1 MDKNKSI
8 WNFFVENYRLTFIVI
23 ASLVVLGG
31 VSILGMTKESAPD
44 IDIPIAVVST
54 VYPGASAIDV
64 ETLVTNTIEKKL
76 INLDEVEKV
85 SSNSKRG
92 ISSIIVQF
100 NADSN
105 SLEKISDLKDKVD
118 EAKSDLPK
126 EAFDPIVKKIRLDD
140 VPVLVFSI
148 SGDYDIRELKAQA
161 DSLKDEIE
169 RINGVSEVVVSGGS
183 DREIQV
189 NIDKAALDNF
199 NLSILQVTQAIEQAD
214 SDIPIG
220 QIETAGSNYSLRLA
234 GKITSVEEVANIP
247 ISSNSDFP
255 VLVSDVAEVVDGY
268 AANNFKSRLSIEGSS
283 PQTAV
288 SLQVY
293 KVSGADTVK
302 TISGIKDSLADN
314 SQEYEEKKISL
325 QILKDDGNSIKADLN
340 NLMAN
345 GLGTIVIVLFILF
358 LFLGRKEAI
367 LASLVVPFSYLISLL
382 VLSIMGYTLNILT
395 LFSLILALGILVD
408 SSIVI
413 VESIHREIKRG
424 LGVKEAIFSTISK
437 YKAPLTAG
445 VLTTVFTFMPMIFLG
460 GIVGKFIISIPM
472 TVTIVLLS
480 SLFVSLAIITTLSSF
495 FLKKEEREDDG
506 EVKKEKKGFFKKGM
520 DSLQIWYAGVLEK
533 FIDSKKKQNR
543 FSVLIILL
551 LLASWSLPIFGVLK
565 VNMFPDSNEDT
576 IYVDLKNPIGTSIDD
591 TDLGIQV
598 IEDLLINDSRINS
611 FATSVGGA
619 ANTGS
624 ALSSGGGDTH
634 LAGIVINLDKERK
647 EKSDDIIGDYQEKF
661 KDIFDSKTELKI
673 YQSKYGPIMGAPIDI
688 QISGDSLDKLED
700 ISIQIKDIIKNTP
713 GTINTETS
721 VQETSGEFVI
731 YLDRVKASIY
741 GVNTQQVAG
750 VLRNAIHGV
759 DVVSINLE
767 DQDDVDILVKYKLN
781 ANSDSPES
789 NNKIDISDIE
799 SLTIA
804 TAKGQIPLS
813 SFASIKIENSHFD
826 ISHLDGDRVV
836 NVRSNILK
844 GYTASSIFKEVNKE
858 IKSDVDLPEGY
869 ALSTGGEMEMIA
881 DSFSDLIMLL
891 FVGMFLIVGLLV
903 WQFNSYKQ
911 TIFTMMSIVFSTIGV
926 FFGLVLVGQNLSFPG
941 LIGIV
946 ALAGIVVN
954 NAIILIDQINKNIK
968 SEMPLKE
975 AILDASRSRLQPILL
990 TTITTVAGILP
1001 LAISNPVWGPLG
1013 YSIVFGLA
1021 FSTIITLLAIPLLYF
1036 RFDKKK

>member
-302 TISGIKDSLADN
+302 TISGIKDSLAD
-314 SQEYEEKKISL
+314 
-325 QILKDDGNSIKADLN
+325 
-340 NLMAN
+340 
-345 GLGTIVIVLFILF
+345 
-358 LFLGRKEAI
+358 RK
-367 LASLVVPFSYLISLL
+367 SVV
-382 VLSIMGYTLNILT
+382 
-395 LFSLILALGILVD
+395 
-408 SSIVI
+408 
-413 VESIHREIKRG
+413 
-424 LGVKEAIFSTISK
+424 
-437 YKAPLTAG
+437 
-445 VLTTVFTFMPMIFLG
+445 
-460 GIVGKFIISIPM
+460 
-472 TVTIVLLS
+472 
-480 SLFVSLAIITTLSSF
+480 
-495 FLKKEEREDDG
+495 
-506 EVKKEKKGFFKKGM
+506 
-520 DSLQIWYAGVLEK
+520 
-533 FIDSKKKQNR
+533 
-543 FSVLIILL
+543 
-551 LLASWSLPIFGVLK
+551 
-565 VNMFPDSNEDT
+565 
-576 IYVDLKNPIGTSIDD
+576 
-591 TDLGIQV
+591 
-598 IEDLLINDSRINS
+598 
-611 FATSVGGA
+611 
-619 ANTGS
+619 
-624 ALSSGGGDTH
+624 
-634 LAGIVINLDKERK
+634 
-647 EKSDDIIGDYQEKF
+647 
-661 KDIFDSKTELKI
+661 
-673 YQSKYGPIMGAPIDI
+673 
-688 QISGDSLDKLED
+688 
-700 ISIQIKDIIKNTP
+700 
-713 GTINTETS
+713 
-721 VQETSGEFVI
+721 
-731 YLDRVKASIY
+731 
-741 GVNTQQVAG
+741 
-750 VLRNAIHGV
+750 
-759 DVVSINLE
+759 
-767 DQDDVDILVKYKLN
+767 
-781 ANSDSPES
+781 
-789 NNKIDISDIE
+789 
-799 SLTIA
+799 
-804 TAKGQIPLS
+804 
-813 SFASIKIENSHFD
+813 
-826 ISHLDGDRVV
+826 
-836 NVRSNILK
+836 
-844 GYTASSIFKEVNKE
+844 
-858 IKSDVDLPEGY
+858 
-869 ALSTGGEMEMIA
+869 
-881 DSFSDLIMLL
+881 
-891 FVGMFLIVGLLV
+891 
-903 WQFNSYKQ
+903 
-911 TIFTMMSIVFSTIGV
+911 
-926 FFGLVLVGQNLSFPG
+926 
-941 LIGIV
+941 
-946 ALAGIVVN
+946 
-954 NAIILIDQINKNIK
+954 
-968 SEMPLKE
+968 
-975 AILDASRSRLQPILL
+975 
-990 TTITTVAGILP
+990 
-1001 LAISNPVWGPLG
+1001 
-1013 YSIVFGLA
+1013 
-1021 FSTIITLLAIPLLYF
+1021 
-1036 RFDKKK
+1036 